1 MNMDTV
7 AKIIEHALSAGQ
19 KTLSE
24 YESKLIL
31 TEYGIP
37 TTREFLT
44 STLTEAESAAERI
57 GYPVALKVCSVDA
70 PHKTEQGLIELDIM
84 GGVDLKRAYGRLSTR
99 AEALGG
105 VLVQEMVPSA
115 REFVIG
121 MTRDRQFGP
130 CVMFGL
136 GGIFTEALRD
146 VSFRVAP
153 LTKKD
158 AEQMCGE
165 IQGHGILKNVRG
177 LKSVNME
184 MLVHCLQR
192 LGQIGLDHP
201 NVREIDVNPL
211 TVRGGQPV
219 AVDALI
225 VLDPQGVEPVT
236 DVPRTGGLESFFAP
250 KKVAV
255 LGASQ
260 TPHKAGNDVVKN
272 ILANDFGGDLYLVNP
287 KGGEILGHRV
297 YSSIEELPDGVDL
310 AIIILPAKA
319 TPQAI
324 RDCGRKRIKAVV
336 LAAGG
341 FAEVDK
347 DGERLQAE
355 TIQAIRDAG
364 IRAIGPNTSGHTS
377 MPHNFTSSFFPLGKI
392 PHGNISYIA
401 QTGNFAT
408 HTMRYIMSAEN
419 YGVAR
424 VVGLGNKLDVEESEV
439 LEYYARDPE
448 TKAVFVYLESF
459 KKPRRFL
466 EVARSAARSKPV
478 ILLKGG
484 ATEAGAKAAVAHT
497 AALASD
503 DRVISGALRQA
514 GVVRVFKYSHL
525 FLAAKAVSCMPL
537 PRGNRVSFLAP
548 SGAMLV
554 CLTDLCKRRLN
565 LNIADLEERT
575 RKRLQDISPSYI
587 RMRNPVDIWPC
598 AALHD
603 VEFAYREGMEAV
615 LNDENVDAVVAVLM
629 LTDETGVPPF
639 DFIVELK
646 ERHPEKPI
654 FVTFS
659 GQKKHMNAAKA
670 YLEPRGVP
678 TFNFIE
684 EPFEILSILA
694 QCRLSLERQ

>member
-1 MNMDTV
+1 MDTV
-7 AKIIEHALSAGQ
+7 ANIIERALRAGQ

-24 YESKLIL
+24 YDSKLIL
-31 TEYGIP
+31 SEYGVP
-37 TTREFLT
+37 TTREFLAA
-44 STLTEAESAAERI
+44 TLTEAESAAERI
-57 GYPVALKVCSVDA
+57 GYPVALKVCAAAAS
-70 PHKTEQGLIELDIM
+70 HKTEQGLVELGIM
-84 GGVDLKRAYGRLSTR
+84 GAVDLRRAYGRLSTR

-105 VLVQEMVPSA
+105 GVLVQEMVPGA

-121 MTRDRQFGP
+121 MTRDGQFGP

-136 GGIFTEALRD
+136 GGIFTEALGD

-165 IQGHGILKNVRG
+165 IRSHGILRDVRG

-192 LGQIGLDHP
+192 LGQIGLDHQK
-201 NVREIDVNPL
+201 VKEIDVNPL
-211 TVRGGQPV
+211 TVREGQPV

-225 VLDPQGVEPVT
+225 VLDPHEVEPERE
-236 DVPRTGGLESFFAP
+236 VPRTGGLEPFFAP

-260 TPHKAGNDVVKN
+260 TPHKAGNDVIKN
-272 ILANDFGGDLYLVNP
+272 ILANDFGGELYLVNP

-297 YSSIEELPDGVDL
+297 YSSIDELPDGIDL

-324 RDCGRKRIKAVV
+324 RDCGRKGIKAVV

-341 FAEVDK
+341 FAEVDE

-355 TIQAIRDAG
+355 TVQAIRDSG
-364 IRAIGPNTSGHTS
+364 VRAIGPNTSGHTS
-377 MPHNFTSSFFPLGKI
+377 TPHNFTSSFFPLGKI

-424 VVGLGNKLDVEESEV
+424 VVGMGNKLDVEESEV
-439 LEYYARDPE
+439 LEYCARDPQ
-448 TKAVFVYLESF
+448 TKAIFMYLESF
-459 KKPRRFL
+459 KRPRRFL
-466 EVARSAARSKPV
+466 EVARLATQSKPV
-478 ILLKGG
+478 VLLKGG
-484 ATEAGAKAAVAHT
+484 ATDAGVKAAVAHT
-497 AALASD
+497 AALASED
-503 DRVISGALRQA
+503 SIISGALRQV
-514 GVVRVFKYSHL
+514 GIVRVSKYSQL

-537 PRGNRVSFLAP
+537 PKGNRVSFLAP

-554 CLTDLCKRRLN
+554 CMADLCTQRLN
-565 LNIADLEERT
+565 LDVAVLEERT
-575 RKRLQDISPSYI
+575 RKRLQDISPPYI
-587 RMRNPVDIWPC
+587 RMRNPVDIWPS

-615 LNDENVDAVVAVLM
+615 LSDQNVDAVVPILM

-646 ERHPEKPI
+646 HRHPEKTI

-659 GQKKHMNAAKA
+659 GQKKHMDAAKA

-684 EPFEILSILA
+684 EPFEVLSILA
-694 QCRLSLERQ
+694 QCRRALECE